1 MKSAVLAFLMVLCTV
16 VITPVM
22 PGCATGATHEGT
34 NALRYS
40 QAEDIYASLART
52 VITLNDSRAIS
63 LEQAT
68 EASRLLASANRLLD
82 EWHAAV
88 AAGRPFDRM
97 DSLNSILNEV
107 ALLVAQAPRAN
118 RVH

>member
-16 VITPVM
+16 VITPIL
-22 PGCATGATHEGT
+22 PGCATGATSEGT

-40 QAEDIYASLART
+40 QAEDVYASLART
-52 VITLNDSRAIS
+52 VIQLNETRAIT
-63 LEQAT
+63 LQQAT

-88 AAGRPFDRM
+88 AAGQPFNGM

-107 ALLVAQAPRAN
+107 SLVIATAPRTN
-118 RVH
+118 RIH